1 MKKLLILLS
10 FIFTLTSYSQD
21 LNKYSYVVVPEQF
34 SFLKEADQYQL
45 NSLTKFLFE
54 KYGFETFTEGEE
66 SYLKLS
72 PDRCEGLY
80 ADVINDSGLF
90 RTKLQV
96 TLKDCRN
103 QQVFISS
110 EGVSRQKDYGT
121 AYQEALREAFESIA
135 ALDYSNNEVI
145 VAGTP
150 DLQVKTGVGEERVVE
165 TSSAEVKEKVA
176 IVQTSEAKEKT
187 NNAIIA
193 EAVKK
198 ENQNAE
204 TTSEIEL
211 EKTTEVQV
219 SKAQKSTEMNF
230 TRDGRKFFLQK
241 TDNGFNMFQE
251 GMTEP
256 FASLISSATGDNYV
270 YTSMTSKGM
279 AHRNDR
285 GDLIIEI
292 LKNDNSLETI
302 VYKSKGQ

>member
-1 MKKLLILLS
+1 
-10 FIFTLTSYSQD
+10 
-21 LNKYSYVVVPEQF
+21 
-34 SFLKEADQYQL
+34 
-45 NSLTKFLFE
+45 
-54 KYGFETFTEGEE
+54 
-66 SYLKLS
+66 
-72 PDRCEGLY
+72 
-80 ADVINDSGLF
+80 

-110 EGVSRQKDYGT
+110 EGVTRQKDYGT

-165 TSSAEVKEKVA
+165 TSSAE
-176 IVQTSEAKEKT
+176 AKEKT

-219 SKAQKSTEMNF
+219 SKSQKSTEMNF